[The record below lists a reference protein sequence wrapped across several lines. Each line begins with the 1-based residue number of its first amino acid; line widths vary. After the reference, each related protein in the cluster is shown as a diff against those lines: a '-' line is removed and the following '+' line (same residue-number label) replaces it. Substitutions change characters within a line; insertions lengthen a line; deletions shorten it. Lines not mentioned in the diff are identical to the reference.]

1 MDMEPLEYDDYGSDS
16 ILSTSFISFSDERE
30 DIVPHRATTIS
41 FGTVEIRTFNRVVG
55 DHPGCKTGPPI
66 SIGWEHIDH
75 EAERLEVYEAS
86 RKRKAHLRLTATERR
101 NLLQKDFLIPED
113 EICSAETEV
122 RRHWETRELPNKRQ
136 FLTDRKFASGLQ
148 SARRKLHRVLSPEGM
163 WSGMLES
170 QIHFLQ
176 VAV

>member
-86 RKRKAHLRLTATERR
+86 RKRKAPPAVDSDRKKEPAAERLFDSRR
-101 NLLQKDFLIPED
+101 RDLQ
-113 EICSAETEV
+113 CGNGGAETLGDQGTSKQAPIPDGSKI
-122 RRHWETRELPNKRQ
+122 RKR
-136 FLTDRKFASGLQ
+136 FAIRSE
-148 SARRKLHRVLSPEGM
+148 K
-163 WSGMLES
+163 
-170 QIHFLQ
+170 
-176 VAV
+176 VAPRFVSRGHVEW